1 MKNKITYTDNEDGSL
16 TIRLQ
21 NKYGFR
27 WFKSDTQTDIERK
40 INEAEKIEQEIQNNV
55 FGKYYGVCPILIK

>member
-1 MKNKITYTDNEDGSL
+1 MKHKITYTDNEDGSL

-27 WFKSDTQTDIERK
+27 WFKSDTQINRCRK
-40 INEAEKIEQEIQNNV
+40 IREAIRIENEIQNNV